1 MNTLNRRQW
10 LRRGSI
16 ASALALVGGPAAI
29 ARPAT
34 SYAPRPIL
42 PDQPVRLSSNENPYG
57 PSPKVRQA
65 IIDHFDQACRYPY
78 SYLRAL
84 VDDLAKKEGVTKD
97 HIVVTGGSTEG
108 LKLCGMIYGANNR
121 EIVAGDPTFQA
132 MLTYAEKCGGHV
144 HRVPLN
150 DKLEIDLNA
159 MSQRINNRTGLIFL
173 CNPNNPTGTLLPA
186 DQVRDFCESTAQRTV
201 VFSDEA
207 YYDYIEDPDY
217 PSMVELVKEDA
228 NVIVSRTFSK
238 VYGMAGIRIGY
249 MVARPDIANRLKEKV
264 VAFTNTPALFAA
276 REALRDQE
284 FYDFSLAKNREAK
297 KRIYGTLDGLGME
310 YVPSQ
315 TNFIFFKTGQS
326 IADFGDKMLQA
337 GVQVGR
343 PFPPYLDWCRI
354 STGSLEEVDTFNSA
368 LKKVMS

>member
-29 ARPAT
+29 ARQTP
-34 SYAPRPIL
+34 SFVPRPL
-42 PDQPVRLSSNENPYG
+42 LADQPIRLNANENPYG
-57 PSPKVRQA
+57 PSPSVRTA
-65 IIDHFDQACRYPY
+65 IRDHFDQACRYPY
-78 SYLRAL
+78 GYLRAL

-132 MLTYAEKCGGHV
+132 MLTYAELSGGHV

-150 DKLEIDLNA
+150 DKLELDLDA
-159 MSQRINNRTGLIFL
+159 MYQRVTNRTGLIFL

-186 DQVRDFCESTAQRTV
+186 DQVRDFCESTAERTV

-207 YYDYIEDPDY
+207 YYDYIDDPNY
-217 PSMVELVKEDA
+217 PSMVELVKKDA

-249 MVARPDIANRLKEKV
+249 MVARPDIARRLKEAV

-276 REALRDQE
+276 RTALQDQE
-284 FYDFSLAKNREAK
+284 FYDFSIAKNREGK
-297 KRIYGTLDGLGME
+297 KRIYATLDNLGLE

-315 TNFIFFKTGQS
+315 TNFIFFKTGES
-326 IADFGDKMLQA
+326 ISSFSDKMMQA

-354 STGSLEEVDTFNSA
+354 STGSLEEVDAFNSA